1 MSPHSVIFCGTP
13 AFAVPSLASLAED
26 PHLAVTLV
34 ITQPDKPVGRSHTR
48 TPPPVKLFAQQHHL
62 RVFQPE
68 NINLELPA
76 YLAQHP
82 DLFPDFLVVVAYG
95 SILKQD
101 ILDLPRIAPIN
112 VHASLLPRWR
122 GASPIEHS
130 ILAGDSETGVSIQIM
145 AAKLDAGPVLA
156 SARTPIGARETAI
169 DLRNRLSTLGAS
181 LLRET
186 LLQPLSPIPQAEEGI
201 TICRKLSRED
211 GHVSLSTHTAEEID
225 RRIRAFQPWPGV
237 VLQPENVKLLDAS
250 LEHHPNAVPL
260 RCKDGT
266 TLFLL
271 TVQPAGKRA
280 MPADAWMRGKRS

>member
-1 MSPHSVIFCGTP
+1 MSSHSVIFCGTP
-13 AFAVPSLASLAED
+13 AFAVPSLAALTED
-26 PHLAVTLV
+26 PGFAISLV
-34 ITQPDKPVGRSHTR
+34 ITQPDKPVGRSYTL
-48 TPPPVKLFAQQHHL
+48 TPPPVKLYAEQHHL

-68 NINLELPA
+68 NINEELPA
-76 YLAQHP
+76 YLTQHP
-82 DLFPDFLVVVAYG
+82 DLLPDFLVVVAYG
-95 SILKQD
+95 SILKQH

-156 SARTPIGARETAI
+156 FARTPIDARDTAV
-169 DLRNRLSTLGAS
+169 DLRNRLSALGAS

-186 LLQPLSPIPQAEEGI
+186 LLRPLSPIPQPEVGI

-237 VLQPENVKLLDAS
+237 VLLPEDVKLLDAS
-250 LEHHPNAVPL
+250 LESRPGAVPL
-260 RCKDGT
+260 TCKDGT

-271 TVQPAGKRA
+271 TVQPAGKRP